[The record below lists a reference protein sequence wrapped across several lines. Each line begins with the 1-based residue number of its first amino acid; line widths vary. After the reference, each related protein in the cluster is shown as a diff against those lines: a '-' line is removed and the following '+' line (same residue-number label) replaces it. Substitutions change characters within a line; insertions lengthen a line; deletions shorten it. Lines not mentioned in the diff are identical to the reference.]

1 LDTFTVLIVGRGKLA
16 TELLHGLGGPSIARV
31 GHWDER
37 HSLAG
42 GPCLVAHAGSGRELS
57 AVTEFCAETG
67 AILLQLS
74 TADSPLPAMPAFPLI
89 VCPNVN
95 MPMLSF
101 MAMVRCGAKYFR
113 GLDIRI
119 AESHQASKSTRPGT
133 AVHLARS
140 LGVPEREIRSER
152 DPRVQEEMLGIPPS
166 FLDRHAY
173 HEILIHDPEVEIRL
187 QTRVLGKS
195 AYAAG
200 LAKVIDIVGRTRPAP
215 GCHDIV
221 DLVMLD
227 AENPD
232 TGHSL

>member
-1 LDTFTVLIVGRGKLA
+1 LDTFTVLVVGQGKLA
-16 TELLHGLGGPSIARV
+16 EELLQGLGGSLIARV
-31 GHWDER
+31 AHWDER
-37 HSLAG
+37 GSLAG
-42 GPCLVAHAGSGRELS
+42 GPCIVVHAGSGRELD
-57 AVTEFCAETG
+57 AVTQFCAETG
-67 AILLQLS
+67 TTLLQLS
-74 TADSPLPAMPAFPLI
+74 TADSALPAMPAFPLI

-101 MAMVRCGAKYFR
+101 MAMVRHAAKHFR
-113 GLDIRI
+113 DLDIRI
-119 AESHQASKSTRPGT
+119 AESHQASKSTSPGT

-140 LGVPEREIRSER
+140 LGVPESEIRSER
-152 DPRVQEEMLGIPPS
+152 DPRVQHEVLGIPPS

-173 HEILIHDPEVEIRL
+173 HEIVISDPEVEIRL
-187 QTRVLGKS
+187 ETRVLGKS

-200 LAKVIDIVGRTRPAP
+200 LAKVIDIVARTRPLP

-232 TGHSL
+232 ASHGT